1 MPRKKKATAK
11 TDPVLESPTSP
22 VQAITPRSGPLTWV
36 CSSYDT
42 YASIA
47 ADFLP
52 PKLTRH
58 QYAVYLADKNQN
70 KVIRKGTVIE
80 L

>member
-1 MPRKKKATAK
+1 MARKKKTTAI
-11 TDPVLESPTSP
+11 TDIALESPTSP
-22 VQAITPRSGPLTWV
+22 VEDLTPRIGPISWL
-36 CSSYDT
+36 CCGSDT

-52 PKLTRH
+52 PGYTNH
-58 QYAVYLADKNQN
+58 AYAVHLAEKNKN
-70 KVIRKGTVIE
+70 KVIREGTVIE

>member
-1 MPRKKKATAK
+1 MP
-11 TDPVLESPTSP
+11 VESPTSP
-22 VQAITPRSGPLTWV
+22 VQAITPLSDPLTWV

-52 PKLTRH
+52 PGFTRH
-58 QYAVYLADKNQN
+58 EYAVYLADKNKN
-70 KVIRKGTVIE
+70 KVIRKGTVIK